1 MKRPWLGLLILPLG
15 ILLTSCGSIDFD
27 AASSE
32 GSKKDGLKYYEPTP
46 YLLIQSTPNESKTSC
61 VYTMQV
67 VMVPTTEKRIKL
79 KPGLIGSSELSV
91 TLTNGMISN
100 VGQTTNPATA
110 QMLKAL
116 TGTYTALKPTGRGSS
131 SGALSKCSNP
141 RLLRNKD
148 GGWVPAEA
156 DLSEALQFL

>member
-1 MKRPWLGLLILPLG
+1 
-15 ILLTSCGSIDFD
+15 
-27 AASSE
+27 
-32 GSKKDGLKYYEPTP
+32 
-46 YLLIQSTPNESKTSC
+46 
-61 VYTMQV
+61 MQV

-79 KPGLIGSSELSV
+79 KPGLIGSSKLSV

-110 QMLKAL
+110 QMLTAL
-116 TGTYTALKPTGRGSS
+116 TGTYTALKPTEGGWS

-141 RLLRNKD
+141 RLLRNKY

-156 DLSEALQFL
+156 DLSEALQSL